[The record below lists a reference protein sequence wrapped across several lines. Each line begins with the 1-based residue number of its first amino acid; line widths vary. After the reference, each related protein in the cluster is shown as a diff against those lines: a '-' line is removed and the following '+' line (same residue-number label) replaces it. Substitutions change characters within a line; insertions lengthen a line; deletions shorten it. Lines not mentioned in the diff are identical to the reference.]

1 MINKSVHTI
10 RQHAIDFIIFR
21 IAPQYPKNDGKQTS
35 MKNHPDCK
43 NRKGKP
49 FKGRNCARKV
59 APKFRYMESDLYNL
73 VPAVGEINGLRSN
86 YSFAM
91 IPGEKRQFGNC
102 DMEIEG
108 RKAEPP
114 SEKRG
119 DIARTYFYM
128 DWAYPGHGIIS
139 KKNRKLFKA
148 WNKGDPVD
156 EWECERSRRIEGI
169 QGNENSFVKKA
180 CVERGMW

>member
-1 MINKSVHTI
+1 M
-10 RQHAIDFIIFR
+10 
-21 IAPQYPKNDGKQTS
+21 
-35 MKNHPDCK
+35 
-43 NRKGKP
+43 
-49 FKGRNCARKV
+49 

-91 IPGEKRQFGNC
+91 IPGEKRAFGKC

-114 SEKRG
+114 PGKRG

-128 DWAYPGHGIIS
+128 GWAYPGHGIIS
-139 KKNRKLFKA
+139 KKNRKLFEA
-148 WNKGDPVD
+148 WDKGDPVD
-156 EWECERSRRIEGI
+156 EWECERLIE
-169 QGNENSFVKKA
+169 
-180 CVERGMW
+180 